1 MSLRKDI
8 FVQCDLCGFIEM
20 DEAGWANSFS
30 YAGTA
35 RFYARE
41 HGWRRRKIEG
51 KWSDICYNCLEKEK
65 EETK

>member
-1 MSLRKDI
+1 MSLYKEIR
-8 FVQCDLCGFIEM
+8 VQCDLCRFVE
-20 DEAGWANSFS
+20 DDAGWG
-30 YAGTA
+30 YAETA

-41 HGWRRRKIEG
+41 NGWRRRKIEG